1 VPFEELTISAFHDRV
16 RAGTLT
22 SADLVRW
29 YLERID
35 AVDVHGPALG
45 AVVTVN
51 PAALDDARALDEQFA
66 RTGALS
72 GPLHGVPVLVKDQ
85 AETAGLATA
94 FGSGVFA
101 EHVPQRDATV
111 VRRLREAG
119 AVVLA
124 KTAMCDFAAG
134 WFSFSSRSG
143 FTRNPYDLDREP
155 GGSSAGT
162 AAGTA
167 ANLGLVGLG
176 EDTGGS
182 IRLPSSFTNLFGLRP
197 TTGLVSR
204 TGFSPLVHFQDTPG
218 PMGRTVADVA
228 TLLDVLVG
236 YDPADAYTA
245 VCATNPATG
254 TYATS
259 IAGAEPG
266 AFRIGVLR
274 DAFGTGPET
283 GEVNAVVHAAVAALA
298 GAGTTVVEDVELGD
312 LGGWVAG
319 TSLYTTQS
327 RHDITR
333 FLAARPDAP
342 AHSFDEVH
350 AHGFHPLTDLM
361 DDIAAGPADPEDDPH
376 YLRMRLRQEEFRRRL
391 LVLMAGADV
400 DFLVYPTVQVPPP
413 TRADLEAKRWTALT
427 FPTNTVIASQSSLPA
442 MSVPAGFTAAG
453 LPVGMEVLGKPL
465 AEVDLLR
472 FARAWELLA
481 SPRRPPRPAG
491 DGPVPDA
498 PVPDAPVVDVTA
510 TDAAE
515 LVP

>member
-1 VPFEELTISAFHDRV
+1 VPFEELTISAFHDQLH
-16 RAGTLT
+16 AGTLS
-22 SADLVRW
+22 SAELVGW

-35 AVDVHGPALG
+35 AIDVRGPALG

-51 PAALDDARALDEQFA
+51 PAALDDARALDEEFA
-66 RTGALS
+66 RTGELS

-94 FGSGVFA
+94 FGSAVFTD
-101 EHVPQRDATV
+101 HVPAQDATV

-119 AVVLA
+119 AIVLA

-134 WFSFSSRSG
+134 WFSFSSRTG
-143 FTRNPYDLDREP
+143 HTANPYDLDREP

-236 YDPADAYTA
+236 YDPADEYTA
-245 VCATNPATG
+245 IAAADREG
-254 TYATS
+254 GSYAAS
-259 IAGAEPG
+259 IAGAEPS
-266 AFRIGVLR
+266 AFRLGVLS

-283 GEVNAVVHAAVAALA
+283 GEVNAVVRAAVATLA
-298 GAGTTVVEDVELGD
+298 GAGTTVVEDVEVGD
-312 LGGWVAG
+312 LAGWIAG

-361 DDIAAGPADPEDDPH
+361 DDIATGPADPGDDPQ
-376 YLRMRLRQEEFRRRL
+376 YARMRLRQEEFRRRL
-391 LVLMAGADV
+391 LVLMADADV

-413 TRADLEAKRWTALT
+413 TRADLAARRWTALT

-442 MSVPAGFTAAG
+442 MSVPAGFTAGG
-453 LPVGMEVLGKPL
+453 LPVGMEVLGRPL
-465 AEVDLLR
+465 AEADLLR

-481 SPRRPPRPAG
+481 SPRRPPRLAAGPA
-491 DGPVPDA
+491 
-498 PVPDAPVVDVTA
+498 VVDVSGADTA
-510 TDAAE
+510 AAE

>member
-1 VPFEELTISAFHDRV
+1 VSHEELTISAFHDQV

-35 AVDVHGPALG
+35 AVDVRGPALG

-51 PAALDDARALDEQFA
+51 PAALDDARALDERFA
-66 RTGALS
+66 RTGELA

-94 FGSGVFA
+94 FGSAVFA
-101 EHVPQRDATV
+101 DHVPREDATV
-111 VRRLREAG
+111 VRKLREAG

-143 FTRNPYDLDREP
+143 HTANPYDLDREP

-182 IRLPSSFTNLFGLRP
+182 IRLPASFTNLFGLRP

-218 PMGRTVADVA
+218 PMGRTVTDVA

-236 YDPADAYTA
+236 YDPADACTA
-245 VCATNPATG
+245 VGAAPPAG
-254 TYATS
+254 GYAAS

-266 AFRIGVLR
+266 GFRIGVLG

-283 GEVNAVVHAAVAALA
+283 GEVNAVVRAAVATLA
-298 GAGTTVVEDVELGD
+298 GAGTTVVDGVELGD
-312 LGGWVAG
+312 LSGWIAG

-361 DDIAAGPADPEDDPH
+361 DDIAAGPADPGEDPQ

-391 LVLMAGADV
+391 LVLMADADV

-413 TRADLEAKRWTALT
+413 TRADLAAKRWTALT

-442 MSVPAGFTAAG
+442 MSVPAGFTAGG

-465 AEVDLLR
+465 AEADLLR
-472 FARAWELLA
+472 FARAWEQLA
-481 SPRRPPRPAG
+481 SPRRPPRLPPA
-491 DGPVPDA
+491 A
-498 PVPDAPVVDVTA
+498 SVVDVTEAA
-510 TDAAE
+510 TAASE

>member
-1 VPFEELTISAFHDRV
+1 MPFEELTISSFHEQLQ
-16 RAGTLT
+16 AGTLT
-22 SADLVRW
+22 SAELVRW
-29 YLERID
+29 YLHRIETLD
-35 AVDVHGPALG
+35 ANGPALG

-51 PAALDDARALDEQFA
+51 PAAVADAEALDAEFA
-66 RTGALS
+66 RTGRLS

-85 AETAGLATA
+85 AETAGIPTA
-94 FGSGVFA
+94 FGSAVFA
-101 EHVPQRDATV
+101 DFVPARDATAV
-111 VRRLREAG
+111 TRLREAG

-134 WFSFSSRSG
+134 WFSFSSRSDH
-143 FTRNPYDLDREP
+143 TKNPYDLDREP

-162 AAGTA
+162 AAGIT

-182 IRLPSSFTNLFGLRP
+182 IRLPSSFTNLVGLRP

-218 PMGRTVADVA
+218 PMGRTVTDVA

-236 YDPADAYTA
+236 YDPADEFTA
-245 VCATNPATG
+245 VCATTTAPG
-254 TYATS
+254 TYTAS
-259 IAGAEPG
+259 LAGADVRG
-266 AFRIGVLR
+266 YRVGVLA
-274 DAFGTGPET
+274 DAFGTDPAA
-283 GEVNAVVHAAVAALA
+283 GEVNDVVRAAVDALA
-298 GAGTTVVEDVELGD
+298 AAGVGVVEGVELGD
-312 LGGWVAG
+312 LPGWVAG

-327 RHDITR
+327 RHDITA

-350 AHGFHPLTDLM
+350 RHGAHPLTDLV
-361 DDIAAGPADPEDDPH
+361 DDIAAGPADPFDDPE

-391 LVLMAGADV
+391 LVLMADADV

-413 TRADLEAKRWTALT
+413 TRADLAARRWTALT

-442 MSVPAGFTAAG
+442 VSVPAGFTPEG
-453 LPVGMEVLGKPL
+453 LPVGLEVLGKPL

-472 FARAWELLA
+472 FARGWELTA
-481 SPRRPPRPAG
+481 SPRRPPRLQEPA
-491 DGPVPDA
+491 PERPA
-498 PVPDAPVVDVTA
+498 P
-510 TDAAE
+510 E
-515 LVP
+515 LVR